1 MPDCEYCDGAQCLC
15 PKLQFCERSD
25 VTATEC
31 QPDAIWQAAEEATEA
46 FRIALLKAARAMPRP
61 PIVFAKR
68 VAT

>member
-31 QPDAIWQAAEEATEA
+31 QPDAIRQAAEEATEA
-46 FRIALLKAARAMPRP
+46 FRIALLKAAEAIPRP
-61 PIVFAKR
+61 SSIFVKQ
-68 VAT
+68 VAM